1 MVVDALLTALV
12 GFSSEGWH
20 MMLAAGILPL
30 ASGTAPA
37 AKGCMMEMV
46 PTEKKGDALSA
57 IALVE
62 VSLYLSATSFLPLL
76 SRA

>member
-1 MVVDALLTALV
+1 MFADAVLTASV
-12 GFSSEGWH
+12 GFSSRGWH
-20 MMLAAGILPL
+20 MLLAAAVIPL

-46 PTEKKGDALSA
+46 RPEKKAEALSA

-62 VSLYLSATSFLPLL
+62 VGLSKTPFVS
-76 SRA
+76 SRRVF